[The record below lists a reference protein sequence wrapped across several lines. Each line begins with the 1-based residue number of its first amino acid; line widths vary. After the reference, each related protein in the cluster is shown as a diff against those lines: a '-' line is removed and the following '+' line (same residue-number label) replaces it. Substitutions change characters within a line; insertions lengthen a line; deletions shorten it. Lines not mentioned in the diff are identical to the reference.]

1 MAMTRWQRAGIILL
15 LALPLFCGTPGLARS
30 ESGKDVKDR
39 YKNVQKEIQSKEAR
53 LKRARKVE
61 DITLKDID
69 ELNKRL
75 YTVSRELKKHRR
87 ELERTR
93 KDVDRVEGEVARL
106 LEKLEFRRRVMKR
119 KLRAMH
125 RYEKFGDALLVLG
138 AAEDIPQIMRR
149 WRYLESLA
157 RHEGEMVRGY
167 SEDLRELGRRQ
178 ARLHALERKLAEE
191 EKRVL
196 RNRSKLAASK
206 KEKQKLLAS
215 VQRERETYERVLKD
229 LRKSSARLAKLMRER
244 EASAAYSSSADFRKL
259 KGRLPWPVPG
269 LVTIPYGSQKD
280 PRFNTTIVR
289 NGITIEGD
297 EEELARSVHGGK
309 VVYADWFKGY
319 GQLVIVNH
327 GGGYHTLYANLSDI
341 FLKIGDIID
350 NKTQIGRIGTSGLVD
365 SPSLYFEIRYKGRPL
380 NPSQWLKRR

>member
-1 MAMTRWQRAGIILL
+1 MAMTRWQKRGIFLL
-15 LALPLFCGTPGLARS
+15 LALLVFSVMPGAARS
-30 ESGKDVKDR
+30 ESGKDVKER
-39 YKNVQKEIQSKEAR
+39 YRNVQKEIQSKEAR

-61 DITLKDID
+61 GITLKDID
-69 ELNKRL
+69 ELNRRL
-75 YTVSRELKKHRR
+75 NTVSRELKKHRR
-87 ELERTR
+87 ELEKTR
-93 KDVDRVEGEVARL
+93 KDVDRLEGEVARL

-167 SEDLRELGRRQ
+167 NDDLRELGRRQ

-191 EKRVL
+191 EKQVL
-196 RNRSKLAASK
+196 RNRRKLAARK
-206 KEKQKLLAS
+206 KEKQRFLAS
-215 VQRERETYERVLKD
+215 VRREKESSERVLKD

-269 LVTIPYGSQKD
+269 LVAVPYGSQKD
-280 PRFNTTIVR
+280 PRFNTAIFR

-297 EEELARSVHGGK
+297 EDELARAVHSGK

-341 FLKIGDIID
+341 FLKTGDIID

-365 SPSLYFEIRYKGRPL
+365 RPSLYFEIRYKGKPL

>member
-1 MAMTRWQRAGIILL
+1 MAMTGWQRTGIFLL
-15 LALPLFCGTPGLARS
+15 PALLVFSLMPGAAFS
-30 ESGKDVKDR
+30 ESEKDVKER
-39 YKNVQKEIQSKEAR
+39 YRGVQKEIKSKEAR
-53 LKRARKVE
+53 LKRAEKVE

-69 ELNKRL
+69 ELDRRL
-75 YTVSRELKKHRR
+75 HSVSRELKKHRR
-87 ELERTR
+87 ELGKTR
-93 KDVDRVEGEVARL
+93 KDVSLLEGEVARL
-106 LEKLEFRRRVMKR
+106 REKLEFRRRVMKR

-138 AAEDIPQIMRR
+138 AAGDIPQIMRR

-167 SEDLRELGRRQ
+167 NDDLRELGRRQ
-178 ARLHALERKLAEE
+178 ARLHGLERKLAAEE
-191 EKRVL
+191 EQVL
-196 RNRSKLAASK
+196 RNREKLAARK
-206 KEKQKLLAS
+206 KEKQRLLAS
-215 VQRERETYERVLKD
+215 VRREKESFERVLKD
-229 LRKSSARLAKLMRER
+229 LRKSSARLAKLMREY
-244 EASAAYSSSADFRKL
+244 EASSAYAPSADFRKL

-269 LVTIPYGSQKD
+269 LVSVPYGSQKD
-280 PRFNTTIVR
+280 PRFNTAIFR

-297 EEELARSVHGGK
+297 EDELARAVHGGK

-341 FLKIGDIID
+341 FLKTGDIID

-365 SPSLYFEIRYKGRPL
+365 RPSLYFEIRYKGKPL